1 MLPVGSPTLLQVLL
15 PFLALIC
22 VHTVR
27 RFLNRAHI
35 TDVRGPPSPSFL
47 YGYNPRLFGRE
58 IPTHV
63 YEKWAEEYGA
73 VCSIPWTLGTKVIAI
88 MDPKALVHF
97 YSRDT
102 HGYAQTGFTRN
113 ATYDFVGNGI
123 LTAEGEDHRRQR
135 RILNPSFS
143 PASIR
148 ELAPVFYDAV
158 YKLTA
163 SWDAELES
171 NSSDSEATIE
181 VQHWMTSF
189 AMDIIGLAGFSHN
202 FGTLEGKK
210 PLIATALK
218 GFGDSLDNSP
228 VFSSFMWTFLPIFP
242 SLLKLPIFS
251 SPLARDLKRS
261 LNIVGDDLLERVKK
275 ERDIQG
281 KGSADRSIIGALMKA
296 AYTDATMSLSPD
308 ELQGQMNTM
317 LVAGYLSTS
326 TTLTWVLIELSRHQ
340 SKQERLRQELLKSG
354 LDDPTFDQLT
364 SPTVFPYLDAVIHEV
379 LRIHPAATETRR
391 DASED
396 DLLPLSVPVTTRS
409 GQVVSSIAIPKGS
422 QLVAPILAINTFKR
436 FWGPDAEEFK
446 PERWIDSSEP
456 AKDIQ
461 AYRHILTF
469 STGPRECLGKNFAM
483 TELKIVISVLIRNYT
498 FEFPGGPDTKI
509 GTWMGVLPQPNV
521 EGERGGKIPLIVRR
535 VD

>member
-1 MLPVGSPTLLQVLL
+1 MLPVDSPTLLQVLL
-15 PFLALIC
+15 AFFALIC

-27 RFLNRAHI
+27 RLLNRAHV
-35 TDVRGPPSPSFL
+35 TDIRGPPSPGFL
-47 YGYNPRLFGRE
+47 YGYNPGLFGRD

-63 YEKWAEEYGA
+63 YEKWAEKYGA
-73 VCSIPWTLGTKVIAI
+73 VCSIPWTLGTRVIAI

-113 ATYDFVGNGI
+113 ATRNFVGNGI
-123 LTAEGEDHRRQR
+123 LIAEGEDHRRQR

-148 ELAPVFYDAV
+148 ELAPVFYDAI

-171 NSSDSEATIE
+171 NSNDSDTIIE
-181 VQHWMTSF
+181 RSPF
-189 AMDIIGLAGFSHN
+189 SMDIIGLAGFSHN

-218 GFGDSLDNSP
+218 GFGDSLDNGP
-228 VFSSFMWTFLPIFP
+228 MFSSFIWTFISMFP
-242 SLLKLPIFS
+242 SLLKLPLFR
-251 SPLARDLKRS
+251 SPLARDLKRA

-281 KGSADRSIIGALMKA
+281 KGLADKSIIGALSESNL
-296 AYTDATMSLSPD
+296 YTDATMNLTPD
-308 ELQGQMNTM
+308 ELQGQVTS
-317 LVAGYLSTS
+317 LV
-326 TTLTWVLIELSRHQ
+326 WVLIELSRHQ

-364 SPTVFPYLDAVIHEV
+364 SPTVLPYLDAVIHEV

-391 DASED
+391 DASEND
-396 DLLPLSVPVTTRS
+396 VLPLSVPVTTRS

-422 QLVAPILAINTFKR
+422 HLIAPILGINTFRR

-446 PERWIDSSEP
+446 PERWIDSAEP
-456 AKDIQ
+456 AKEIQ

-469 STGPRECLGKNFAM
+469 LTGPRECLGKHFAM
-483 TELKIVISVLIRNYT
+483 TVLIRNYT

-509 GTWMGVLPQPNV
+509 GTWMGVIPQPNV
-521 EGERGGKIPLIVRR
+521 EGERGGKIPLLVRR